1 MTSPT
6 VYDALIIGGGPAGL
20 SSSLPIIRQQFSAV
34 IFDAGKSPIDPS
46 KRFHLIPSWDHTER
60 NEFSTAAKGN
70 LSRYETLRFEHATI
84 EQIKKIEKF
93 LFEVVDSN
101 GQKWLGKKIVLANG
115 VRYMLPNI
123 EGYSD
128 CWGKGIY
135 RCCFCNAFED
145 RGANSVG
152 VLAVDGFA
160 NVMMAMHAAQDFKR
174 FANQVVIY
182 THGSELL
189 AEELS
194 AAINN
199 PEKVILK
206 TSKIQRI
213 EKTGIGG
220 ECTVHLEDGTSHVEG
235 FLGHIPATKPNG
247 PFVEEL
253 GLELDEMG
261 DVKAVPPL
269 NATNVHGVY
278 VAGDICSFS
287 KIVSHA
293 LYLGNLAGAG
303 VAEELL
309 AESL

>member
-128 CWGKGIY
+128 CWGKGMYVHRIIPLG
-135 RCCFCNAFED
+135 FPLTQQDIAVAFATHS
-145 RGANSVG
+145 RT
-152 VLAVDGFA
+152 
-160 NVMMAMHAAQDFKR
+160 AALTQ
-174 FANQVVIY
+174 
-182 THGSELL
+182 
-189 AEELS
+189 S
-194 AAINN
+194 AC
-199 PEKVILK
+199 LRS
-206 TSKIQRI
+206 T
-213 EKTGIGG
+213 
-220 ECTVHLEDGTSHVEG
+220 
-235 FLGHIPATKPNG
+235 
-247 PFVEEL
+247 
-253 GLELDEMG
+253 
-261 DVKAVPPL
+261 
-269 NATNVHGVY
+269 
-278 VAGDICSFS
+278 
-287 KIVSHA
+287 A
-293 LYLGNLAGAG
+293 LQTL
-303 VAEELL
+303 
-309 AESL
+309 